1 VIRSFARLVSPR
13 IRFGFAFW
21 LPSIARRY
29 SEPMAYKLFVERMK
43 TVPFAIAEDAQ
54 KRLP

>member
-1 VIRSFARLVSPR
+1 MIRSFARLVSPR

-43 TVPFAIAEDAQ
+43 TVPFAIAEEAQ